1 MRTIWL
7 FCLATFLALSSA
19 KAQFVL
25 DCACIAQHPSLTVTG
40 CQGTVPDIC
49 ALIANSPNC
58 FRSTIQPPPPPPTIV
73 QCSQTPAAGTILG
86 PGTHIIS
93 VTVTVAGL
101 PPMQCAVQFT
111 VVAPVTAFAL
121 QCAPPK
127 TVNCDAA
134 WNFDPPSIVNPCC
147 PNASLPNGGVVIS
160 VVSTVTNGVCP
171 KVITRTW
178 QGVDNCGQI
187 ATCSQT
193 VTVVDTVPPTINCP
207 PNQTV
212 NCGTP
217 LNIASPTYSDN
228 CTAASDMVLSVVST
242 VTNGVCPRVITRTWR
257 VTDLC
262 GNSATCSTTITVV
275 DTVPPTINCGPN
287 QTVNCGA
294 QWNFSTPVIADN
306 CTPLASLV
314 LSIVSTTTNGACPE
328 IVTRV
333 WQVTDLCGNKALCTE
348 TVTIQDITPPTITCA
363 PNKQVPCGA
372 QWNFNQP
379 TATDNCGNSAAGTP
393 SVTIAVVSTVTNS
406 LCPLSVT
413 RTWSATDGCGNVSQC
428 SQTVNVVGGPNS
440 LTLNCAAL
448 AASPD
453 LQTNA
458 CLGYVPALCAQAISL
473 AQQNCPCPVTCT
485 QSPAPGTP
493 YGPGTY
499 PITVTLS
506 DGNGGNATCTVNFVV
521 TAPPGGCNTN
531 CLPPPPN
538 MVLWLPFDEA
548 TGVTANNYAG
558 GNNGA
563 HFNGPIPTLNS
574 YVANSLCFDGV
585 NDYVEVAYYPA
596 IGFGTGDFSVDAW
609 VKPATLDN
617 TIRVIV
623 DHREI
628 SGNGVIGYSVFL
640 GTGNTLGFQIGDG
653 AFVNYPS
660 TLVVPADGQWHLVAV
675 TVNRSSPTGITF
687 YLDGVA
693 GVPLRDPTPYPGSIT
708 PAPAFPFRVGSRSS
722 SVSALFPGCIDE
734 VELFRRELTQAEI
747 VALYNAGSLGKCKTN
762 CLPQTRVWN
771 TGMDGTNA
779 LAVGQ
784 PDPNYALISA
794 PGTCT
799 GPAQVV
805 GNIPTQWVPNGPNS
819 QWIGGGPSAT
829 CDPGVYHYR
838 LCFYL
843 PCVDGASV
851 VGQWTSDDYGVMQLN
866 GQTVSTTPSLQ
877 YPFGF
882 TGWHPVALTNGLIC
896 GTNYLDFYVTN
907 AHAVINPTGLRA
919 ELTNV
924 FDDCCCGPLKDTS
937 KYHSGVNANGMMPQ
951 ASLDP
956 QLVLSCAPAGVAT
969 GPAQVTNPNPFWMP
983 NGPDSQWLA
992 PVGNPNLPG
1001 GLYCY
1006 NYRFTLPPCTNGTP
1020 KYAVTGQWMGDDAG
1034 TVYVNGNPT
1043 GNNLP
1048 NGWAFTNWHPIS
1060 ITSGLVPGINFLTF
1074 YVTNAFFGDTGIR
1087 VELTNSAS
1095 CCDCSNTCN
1104 VTISCW

>member
-1 MRTIWL
+1 MKTTLPLVRPVLWLAFILTFFTINPSAQSQL
-7 FCLATFLALSSA
+7 QVDCSCLATQA
-19 KAQFVL
+19 VL
-25 DCACIAQHPSLTVTG
+25 QVSG
-40 CQGTVPDIC
+40 CQGTVPDMCLFPVCI
-49 ALIANSPNC
+49 
-58 FRSTIQPPPPPPTIV
+58 RSTVVPPPAYT
-73 QCSQTPAAGTILG
+73 CSQTPPAGTIVG
-86 PGTHIIS
+86 PGTHAI
-93 VTVTVAGL
+93 TVTINIPGQV
-101 PPMQCAVQFT
+101 PVQCALKF
-111 VVAPVTAFAL
+111 VVTPPSTGAFAL
-121 QCAPPK
+121 ICATNK
-127 TVNCDAA
+127 TVDCAA
-134 WNFDPPSIVNPCC
+134 PWSFNPPTATNACC
-147 PNASLPNGGVVIS
+147 PASGTPPNVVIS
-160 VVSTVTNGVCP
+160 VVSTVTNGICP
-171 KVITRTW
+171 RVITRTW
-178 QGVDNCGQI
+178 RGVDDCGQI

-193 VTVVDTVPPTINCP
+193 VTVVDTTAPTINCG

-212 NCGTP
+212 NCGTTW
-217 LNIASPTYSDN
+217 NFSTPTYSDN
-228 CTAASDMVLSVVST
+228 CTPAASLALTIVST
-242 VTNGVCPRVITRTWR
+242 TTNGVCPQVITRVWK

-262 GNSATCSTTITVV
+262 GNSANCTETVTVV
-275 DTVPPTINCGPN
+275 DTTPPTINCGPN
-287 QTVNCGA
+287 QTVNCGTT
-294 QWNFSTPVIADN
+294 WNFSTPTYSDN
-306 CTPLASLV
+306 CTPVAGLV
-314 LSIVSTTTNGACPE
+314 LTVVSTTTSGVCPVV
-328 IVTRV
+328 ITRI
-333 WQVTDLCGNKALCTE
+333 WQVTDLCGNKAICSE
-348 TVTIQDITPPTITCA
+348 TVTIQDLIPPTITCA
-363 PNKQVPCGA
+363 PNKAVPCGA
-372 QWNFNQP
+372 QWNFNPP
-379 TATDNCGNSAAGTP
+379 TATDNCPVGAAGTP
-393 SVTIAVVSTVTNS
+393 NVTIAVVGTVTNS
-406 LCPLSVT
+406 LCPLVVT
-413 RTWSATDGCGNVSQC
+413 RTWSATDGCGNSSQC
-428 SQTVNVVGGPNS
+428 SQTVTVGGPGG

-448 AASPD
+448 AALPE

-458 CLGYVPALCAQAISL
+458 CLGDVPALCARAIAL
-473 AQQNCPCPVTCT
+473 AQQNCPCPLTCVQT
-485 QSPAPGTP
+485 PPPGTQ

-499 PITVTLS
+499 PITVTVS
-506 DGNGGNATCTVNFVV
+506 DGNGGTATCTVKFTV
-521 TAPPGGCNTN
+521 TAPVGGCHTN

-548 TGVTANNYAG
+548 TGVTANNLAG

-563 HFNGPIPTLNS
+563 HFNGPVPTLFS

-585 NDYVEVAYYPA
+585 DDYVEVASYPA

-609 VKPATLDN
+609 VKPASLGN
-617 TIRVIV
+617 TVRVIV

-628 SGNGVIGYSVFL
+628 SGNGVIGYSLFL
-640 GTGNTLGFQIGDG
+640 GGGNTLGFQIGDG

-675 TVNRSSPTGITF
+675 TVNRSSTTGITF

-693 GVPLRDPTPYPGSIT
+693 GVPQRDPTPYSGSIT
-708 PAPAFPFRVGSRSS
+708 PAPSFPLRVGSRST

-734 VELFRRELTQAEI
+734 VELFNRALTQAEI

-784 PDPNYALISA
+784 PDPNYALISG
-794 PGTCT
+794 PGNCT

-819 QWIGGGPSAT
+819 QWIGGGPSAN
-829 CDPGVYHYR
+829 CDAGVYHYR

-851 VGQWTSDDYGVMQLN
+851 IGQWTSDDFGVMQLN
-866 GQTVSTTPSLQ
+866 GQTVSTIPSLQ

-907 AHAVINPTGLRA
+907 AHGVVNPTGFRA

-924 FDDCCCGPLKDTS
+924 FDDCCCGPLQDTS
-937 KYHSGVNANGMMPQ
+937 RYHSGVNANGPMPQ
-951 ASLDP
+951 GSPDP
-956 QLVLSCAPAGVAT
+956 RLVLSCAPPGVAT

-983 NGPDSQWLA
+983 NGPNSQWLA

-1034 TVYVNGNPT
+1034 TIFVNGNPT

-1060 ITSGLVPGINFLTF
+1060 ITSGLVPG
-1074 YVTNAFFGDTGIR
+1074 
-1087 VELTNSAS
+1087 
-1095 CCDCSNTCN
+1095 
-1104 VTISCW
+1104 W